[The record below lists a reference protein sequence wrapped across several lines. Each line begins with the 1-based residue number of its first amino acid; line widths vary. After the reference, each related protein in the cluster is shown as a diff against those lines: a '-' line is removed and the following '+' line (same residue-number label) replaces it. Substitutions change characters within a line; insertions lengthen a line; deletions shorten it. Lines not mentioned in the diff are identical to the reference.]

1 MPGACH
7 LLSSQDAFDNLVEM
21 HGIST
26 RANWF
31 SEINSLV
38 SSNDP
43 SIVNDLNDIMKTFK
57 P

>member
-43 SIVNDLNDIMKTFK
+43 SIVNDLNNIMKTFK